1 MFGAERL
8 VDLDHAPHIAMS
20 WGTDA
25 IIPFLK
31 IYEQFADAGIKTY
44 MPFTS
49 DPKPFD
55 YKNLNPGPEKEKISR
70 ATYRQDG
77 RLNEVYEKLE
87 FGKRREAV
95 EKAQTLRI
103 LSRR

>member
-1 MFGAERL
+1 MQLCNPWTSGDDAEVRCVYDSLSRIVEEKQIHGILPGAEKL

-31 IYEQFADAGIKTY
+31 IYEQFAEAGIKTY
-44 MPFTS
+44 APFTS

-55 YKNLNPGPEKEKISR
+55 YKNLNPGPVNIR
-70 ATYRQDG
+70 D
-77 RLNEVYEKLE
+77 VH
-87 FGKRREAV
+87 
-95 EKAQTLRI
+95 
-103 LSRR
+103 